1 MTVRLLAIPLKF
13 HFLVTCIAI
22 TTPLK
27 EDLSPKIIMLNATR
41 LEYNESGTIEL
52 NCSSSRKSIGNGAE
66 FIVNGLTVEHISF
79 RDNKCY
85 NRKMEECITDHC
97 QCFPIDKLYI
107 YEHKDKLLATE
118 VIVSCRMRFVDNK
131 TSNIIKAVIS
141 LRFNGTVSVLHKYD
155 VKMLKQDTDKNTDEN
170 KNNSSIDQISRWV
183 PAMCGVL
190 LVISAVSI
198 LCVCRV
204 RRQRRRR
211 RKHYFVSFV
220 IH

>member
-1 MTVRLLAIPLKF
+1 
-13 HFLVTCIAI
+13 
-22 TTPLK
+22 
-27 EDLSPKIIMLNATR
+27 MLNATR

-141 LRFNGTVSVLHKYD
+141 LRFNGTGNYLILFMILIDSINFMTSKKSVKVILI
-155 VKMLKQDTDKNTDEN
+155 
-170 KNNSSIDQISRWV
+170 SQI
-183 PAMCGVL
+183 L
-190 LVISAVSI
+190 QTLVRIYHAEGEKPC
-198 LCVCRV
+198 LRV
-204 RRQRRRR
+204 
-211 RKHYFVSFV
+211 FV
-220 IH
+220 IMIIARTFSLIDICILV